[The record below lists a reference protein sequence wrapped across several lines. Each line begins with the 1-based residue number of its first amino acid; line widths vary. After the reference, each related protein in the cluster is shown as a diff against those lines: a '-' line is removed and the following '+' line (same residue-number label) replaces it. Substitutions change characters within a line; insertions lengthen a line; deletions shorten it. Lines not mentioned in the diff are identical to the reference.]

1 MEQDQPIMP
10 QMEVFNP
17 RQYLADRV
25 KRGVAFVAVLR
36 SVGSVTEPCLST
48 HIKKPPT
55 EPYIDDS
62 EIGDHYTP
70 EQLHRVDL

>member
-1 MEQDQPIMP
+1 MTEPNIMP
-10 QMEVFNP
+10 DIEIFNG

-25 KRGVAFVAVLR
+25 KRGVAFVAVLK
-36 SVGSVTEPCLST
+36 SVGSVTEPCLS
-48 HIKKPPT
+48 PRANREPT

-62 EIGDHYTP
+62 EVGDHYTP